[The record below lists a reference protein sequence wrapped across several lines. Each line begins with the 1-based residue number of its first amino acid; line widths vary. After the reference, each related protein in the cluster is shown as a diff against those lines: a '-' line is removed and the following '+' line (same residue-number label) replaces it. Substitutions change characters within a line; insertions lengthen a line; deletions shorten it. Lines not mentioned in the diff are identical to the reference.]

1 MIGEKIKELR
11 VKNNMTQKNLA
22 DRLFVTAQA
31 VSRWEKGE
39 VEPSLSTVAIL
50 AQIFGVSTDE
60 IIGVEKTVDEKSA
73 NNDAKESHR
82 EPERNPIA
90 RCTHCYG
97 DIYDKSD
104 IIKIR
109 EGNNAGIKCQKCARE
124 LTNQLVQNY
133 EKIILDSRLY
143 CMRSARKKSIV
154 SVILAAIIPTIGVI
168 AASSSGLWLNVLDWV
183 LCYLVLFYPI
193 SAALGTLFLRNVFI
207 GRLANQVLN
216 FWPLVFDKEERFTG
230 VKKALFISFPG
241 KIVKIISFPAAV
253 ITYVAVSPFVF
264 PYAIYKSFKNGYEYY
279 REEEF
284 WNSDFRYKEAELKYL
299 LANPEEALS
308 HSHFLLP
315 VEEILNI

>member
-90 RCTHCYG
+90 RCTYCYG
-97 DIYDKSD
+97 DIYDNSD
-104 IIKIR
+104 IIR
-109 EGNNAGIKCQKCARE
+109 VRSGDYAGIKCRKCAEELITQIVEDRE
-124 LTNQLVQNY
+124 VAVRN
-133 EKIILDSRLY
+133 SRLI
-143 CMRSARKKSIV
+143 CMRSARIKSIV
-154 SVILAAIIPTIGVI
+154 AIILLAILPTIGVI
-168 AASSSGLWLNVLDWV
+168 ASSSSGLWLNVLDWV
-183 LCYLVLFYPI
+183 LSYLVLFYPI

-216 FWPLVFDKEERFTG
+216 FWPLVFDKEGRFTG

-253 ITYVAVSPFVF
+253 ITYVVVSPFVF
-264 PYAIYKSFKNGYEYY
+264 PYAIYKSFKNVYEYY
-279 REEEF
+279 EGIEF
-284 WNSDFRYKEAELKYL
+284 WENHCLNKEDLLKFMKD
-299 LANPEEALS
+299 NPEEALTAS
-308 HSHFLLP
+308 NLYLLTMGD
-315 VEEILNI
+315 VKI